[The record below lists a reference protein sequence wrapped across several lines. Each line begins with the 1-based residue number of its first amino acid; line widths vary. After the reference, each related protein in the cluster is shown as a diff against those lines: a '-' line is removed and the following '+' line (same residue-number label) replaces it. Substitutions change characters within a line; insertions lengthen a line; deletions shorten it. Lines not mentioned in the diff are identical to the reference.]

1 MCLINWVSKASPE
14 SAAWFLNASSKV
26 WEKNHKLREGLLNK
40 KKPGFDGFENS
51 EPLHIAN
58 NVKIKQRLLSED
70 KIQGNARKMW
80 FKDEVKGMIVKH
92 FFKASENQ
100 SWCLRALFSQEKNK
114 RPFKILKKIKGMSH
128 RSSQQQNL

>member
-92 FFKASENQ
+92 FFKASEKSKLVLKSTVQ
-100 SWCLRALFSQEKNK
+100 SG
-114 RPFKILKKIKGMSH
+114 KK
-128 RSSQQQNL
+128 